1 MLRKQAD
8 FQEFDPV
15 MVEPLERQ
23 PIRILSYCVLPNHQT
38 E

>member
-1 MLRKQAD
+1 MLRTDAGFQAV
-8 FQEFDPV
+8 EFV
-15 MVEPLERQ
+15 KVEPLERR